1 MERITLNNL
10 NTRTAA
16 ARAASAL
23 RAGGIVLYP
32 TDTLYGLGADAISNT
47 AVAKIFEAK
56 GRNERKPIHAI
67 VADLAMAR
75 QYGEVPEIVDA
86 LVRKLP
92 PGKITFIVK
101 KRAEYDSG
109 ILRGTTFG
117 FRIPDNAFCIEMI
130 RALGGPITA
139 TSANRAGEMPATDVD
154 GILAQL
160 QSEHIDVAID
170 NGELPVNAPSTVL
183 DLSTETPRILRE
195 AAVTALQIGEYLPLV

>member
-1 MERITLNNL
+1 MERITLSDSGIH
-10 NTRTAA
+10 TAA

-23 RAGGIVLYP
+23 RAGGIILYP
-32 TDTLYGLGADAISNT
+32 TDTLYGLGADAVSNA

-67 VADLAMAR
+67 VADLEMAR
-75 QYGEVPEIVDA
+75 KYGEVPEIIET
-86 LVRKLP
+86 LVGALP

-101 KRAEYDSG
+101 KKPEYDSG
-109 ILRGTTFG
+109 ILRGNTFG

-130 RALGGPITA
+130 RAFGGPVTA
-139 TSANRAGEMPATDVD
+139 TSANKAGELPARDID

-160 QSEHIDVAID
+160 QSEGIDVAID
-170 NGELPVNAPSTVL
+170 SGELPVNAPSTVL
-183 DLSTETPRILRE
+183 DLSGETPRILRE